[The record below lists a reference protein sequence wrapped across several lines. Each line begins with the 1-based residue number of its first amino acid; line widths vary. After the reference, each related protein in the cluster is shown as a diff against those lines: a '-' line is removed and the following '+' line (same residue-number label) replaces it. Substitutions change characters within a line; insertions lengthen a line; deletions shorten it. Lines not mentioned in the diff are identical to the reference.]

1 MRLGRLLE
9 FDEEH
14 GLHSCVV
21 MPFILFGRVG
31 LKDDFDERV
40 FLDCYGW
47 ME

>member
-9 FDEEH
+9 FDEEQ

-31 LKDDFDERV
+31 LKDDLDERV
-40 FLDCYGW
+40 FLDCYGC